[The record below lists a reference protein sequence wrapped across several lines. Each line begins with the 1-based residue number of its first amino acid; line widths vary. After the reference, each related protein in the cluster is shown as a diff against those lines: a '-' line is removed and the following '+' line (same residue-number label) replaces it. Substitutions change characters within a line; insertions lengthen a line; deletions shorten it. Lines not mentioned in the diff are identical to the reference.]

1 MFSKR
6 LWDESEQQRQGLIQH
21 SETLGLFPA
30 LPLALLGSLEISI
43 SSACLFPSLLIA
55 EWSMQ
60 LMVLGC
66 LTLEGYATGRWLVFP
81 VLKSSCL
88 PGMSL
93 MKLCTEI
100 KHVLKSW
107 FRASLPLTKGP
118 FTGSV
123 GAFWVWLCFFQLH
136 VPADGTWSKATIW
149 FHCIRPFSSTACY
162 KQ

>member
-1 MFSKR
+1 MFSKQLR
-6 LWDESEQQRQGLIQH
+6 DESEQQRQGLIQH
-21 SETLGLFPA
+21 SGTLGLFPA

-66 LTLEGYATGRWLVFP
+66 LTLEGYVTGWCLVFP
-81 VLKSSCL
+81 VQISSCL

-93 MKLCTEI
+93 MKPCTEI

-107 FRASLPLTKGP
+107 FRVITSYHKGT
-118 FTGSV
+118 FYWRCRS
-123 GAFWVWLCFFQLH
+123 FLVWLFFFQLH

-149 FHCIRPFSSTACY
+149 FYCIRPFSSTACY